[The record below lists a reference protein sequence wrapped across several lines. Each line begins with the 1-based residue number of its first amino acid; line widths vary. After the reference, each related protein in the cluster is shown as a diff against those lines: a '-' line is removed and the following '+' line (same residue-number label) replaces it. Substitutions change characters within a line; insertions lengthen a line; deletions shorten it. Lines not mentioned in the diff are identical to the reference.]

1 MEEEGKIEQKKSQ
14 INLGRK
20 EHGDYDLMKDGKHSE
35 TGKLAQQVKVF
46 VAKTDDLS
54 LILCNFVTG
63 GN

>member
-1 MEEEGKIEQKKSQ
+1 
-14 INLGRK
+14 
-20 EHGDYDLMKDGKHSE
+20 MKDGKHSE

-63 GN
+63 GNQLPKLSSNFHMCADVHTQIFLKIAR